1 LPRNCFS
8 LDHLSSKIKRFNVA
22 CSHAEEYSNYGSDL
36 SDMFDE
42 VGFEKLLSP
51 RELNSAML
59 LSKMAS
65 IEATDRK
72 IQSALLP
79 LTGFEEKQNEE

>member
-1 LPRNCFS
+1 
-8 LDHLSSKIKRFNVA
+8 
-22 CSHAEEYSNYGSDL
+22 
-36 SDMFDE
+36 MFDE